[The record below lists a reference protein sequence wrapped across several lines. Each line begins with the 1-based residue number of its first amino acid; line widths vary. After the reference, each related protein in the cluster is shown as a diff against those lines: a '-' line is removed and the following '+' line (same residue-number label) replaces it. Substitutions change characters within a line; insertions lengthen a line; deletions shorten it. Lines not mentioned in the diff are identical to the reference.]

1 MAKFTVVDGKSGKG
15 VSFKDVA
22 GMHEAK
28 MEVKEFVDY
37 LKVRNQ
43 TCSNMYWSCIVLCVV
58 LMVFCHSINL
68 MNWSP
73 LYLPSKSHLSKTFEY
88 PHCTLWLTY
97 HDDVTCQNPER
108 YLQLGAKVPKGALLL
123 GPPGCGKTLLAKA
136 VATEAQVPFLAMAGS
151 EFVEVIGGM

>member
-1 MAKFTVVDGKSGKG
+1 MAKFTIVDGKSGKG

-37 LKVRNQ
+37 LKVSSQ
-43 TCSNMYWSCIVLCVV
+43 TQSDKCLSCIL
-58 LMVFCHSINL
+58 LNTYVFYVKQNLISYQLSIRL
-68 MNWSP
+68 SP
-73 LYLPSKSHLSKTFEY
+73 VGQPSVSHTSTTLIYLHVHVIFF
-88 PHCTLWLTY
+88 
-97 HDDVTCQNPER
+97 QNPER

>member
-1 MAKFTVVDGKSGKG
+1 MAKFTIVDGKSGKG

-37 LKVRNQ
+37 LKVRNI
-43 TCSNMYWSCIVLCVV
+43 S
-58 LMVFCHSINL
+58 
-68 MNWSP
+68 
-73 LYLPSKSHLSKTFEY
+73 
-88 PHCTLWLTY
+88 
-97 HDDVTCQNPER
+97 HDDLSFSNRLADKTEIPNVVFALSFIQNPER
-108 YLQLGAKVPKGALLL
+108 YLLLGAKVPKGALLL

-151 EFVEVIGGM
+151 EFVEVIGGMRMLQLRHMYIFLTLT

>member
-1 MAKFTVVDGKSGKG
+1 MAKFTIVDGKSGKG

-37 LKVRNQ
+37 LKVRNI
-43 TCSNMYWSCIVLCVV
+43 S
-58 LMVFCHSINL
+58 
-68 MNWSP
+68 
-73 LYLPSKSHLSKTFEY
+73 
-88 PHCTLWLTY
+88 
-97 HDDVTCQNPER
+97 HDDLSFSNRLADKTEIPNVVFPLSFNQNPER
-108 YLQLGAKVPKGALLL
+108 YLLLGAKVPKGALLL

-151 EFVEVIGGM
+151 EFVEVIGGMRMLQLRHMYIFLTLT

>member
-1 MAKFTVVDGKSGKG
+1 MAKFTIVDGKSGKG

-37 LKVRNQ
+37 LKVRNRTQ
-43 TCSNMYWSCIVLCVV
+43 SSACWSCIFFMNFQSQLSNQ
-58 LMVFCHSINL
+58 HST
-68 MNWSP
+68 SR
-73 LYLPSKSHLSKTFEY
+73 H
-88 PHCTLWLTY
+88 Y
-97 HDDVTCQNPER
+97 HVDVTCYQSPER